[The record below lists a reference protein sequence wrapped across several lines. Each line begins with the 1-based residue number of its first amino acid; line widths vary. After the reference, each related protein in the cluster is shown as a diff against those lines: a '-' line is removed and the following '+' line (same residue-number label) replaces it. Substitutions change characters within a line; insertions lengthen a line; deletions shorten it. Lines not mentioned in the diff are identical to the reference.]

1 MIVAIS
7 FLMNKF
13 PLCLSPG
20 LPILAEDMLQVKESW
35 KVLLDKGAKTV
46 YPAHGK
52 SFSADVIR
60 NALL

>member
-1 MIVAIS
+1 MQ
-7 FLMNKF
+7 
-13 PLCLSPG
+13 
-20 LPILAEDMLQVKESW
+20 QVKESW
-35 KVLLDKGAKTV
+35 KVLLDKGAKTI